1 MKSDSRSLFHAV
13 ERRRFG
19 RSTCFL
25 CGRRLTST
33 NRTDEHVFP
42 KWVQSRF
49 SLWNQKL
56 TLLNGTQIPYRNL
69 TIPCC
74 RACNGKHLS
83 AIENTIKAAT
93 LKGYRAV
100 SELDPLTLFL
110 WLGKIFYGLL
120 YKELFLVR
128 DRKSGCKT
136 AIADKRLLK
145 AFSLHHLFLQA
156 ARLPFE
162 FQAALPASLFIFKID
177 APNDKRFQWDFRD
190 SLHLM

>member
-25 CGRRLTST
+25 CGRRLTPT

-56 TLLNGTQIPYRNL
+56 TLLNGTQIPYRSL

-74 RACNGKHLS
+74 RTCNGKHLS
-83 AIENTIKAAT
+83 VIENTVKTAT
-93 LKGYRAV
+93 LKGHRAV

-120 YKELFLVR
+120 YKELFLVK
-128 DRKSGCKT
+128 DKKSGRKT
-136 AIADKRLLK
+136 PIADKRLSEGVL
-145 AFSLHHLFLQA
+145 STSPVL
-156 ARLPFE
+156 ARGTSPFQVSSSTPGIYPRVQNRRTE
-162 FQAALPASLFIFKID
+162 
-177 APNDKRFQWDFRD
+177 
-190 SLHLM
+190 